1 MLQSDIMECNVR
13 PALIED
19 ADSIAA
25 IYAPIVEQTF
35 ISFEEIAPRPAE
47 MAARIDKLRS
57 TFPWLVAEHAG
68 HVVGY
73 AYAGPHRERASY
85 RWSTDV
91 SVYVD
96 ARARRSGV
104 ARSLYRALFEI
115 LAAQGYHRAFA
126 GITLPNGASESL
138 HLALGFERVGIYR
151 QVGYKFG
158 AWRDTLWCQRALR
171 DRDASPAEPVPFAQ
185 LATSIVRDACAP
197 TRV

>member
-1 MLQSDIMECNVR
+1 MDWTIR
-13 PALIED
+13 PAADTD
-19 ADSIAA
+19 AAAIAA

-47 MAARIDKLRS
+47 MAARINKLRFA
-57 TFPWLVAEHAG
+57 FPWLVAELAG
-68 HVVGY
+68 HVAGY

-96 ARARRSGV
+96 TRARGCGV

-115 LAAQGYHRAFA
+115 LAAQGYCRAFA
-126 GITLPNGASESL
+126 GISLPNDASEGL
-138 HLALGFERVGIYR
+138 HRALGFERVGVYR

-158 AWRDTLWCQRALR
+158 AWRDTLWCQRPLR
-171 DRDASPAEPVPFAQ
+171 DPDVSPAEPVPFAQ
-185 LATSIVRDACAP
+185 LATSIVRSACAP